1 MSFKWKNDLI
11 KENLG
16 YYLEHLNVKENR
28 FHAVYFVDQL
38 TGALL
43 VSKRYSK
50 SNYGLIE
57 TDDDLISNFLNAI
70 NLFIKEIGS
79 NKEEEIQEIN
89 FKDIRILY
97 EKRGRLL
104 CVGITKK
111 TNINIERAILH
122 ELLNDF
128 YYRFENEIT
137 HFKGYV
143 PPKIINYK
151 DRLEDLDLNSLY
163 KYNLNL

>member
-11 KENLG
+11 KKNLG
-16 YYLEHLNVKENR
+16 YYLEHLDFKENR

-97 EKRGRLL
+97 EKRG
-104 CVGITKK
+104 
-111 TNINIERAILH
+111 
-122 ELLNDF
+122 
-128 YYRFENEIT
+128 
-137 HFKGYV
+137 
-143 PPKIINYK
+143 
-151 DRLEDLDLNSLY
+151 
-163 KYNLNL
+163 

>member
-1 MSFKWKNDLI
+1 MSFKWKNDAI

-16 YYLEHLNVKENR
+16 FYLKHLNVRENR
-28 FHAVYFVDQL
+28 FHAIYFVDQL

-43 VSKRYSK
+43 VSNRYSK
-50 SNYGLIE
+50 NNYGLTE

-70 NLFIKEIGS
+70 NLFIREIGT
-79 NKEEEIQEIN
+79 NKQEEIQEIN
-89 FKDIRILY
+89 FKDTRILY

-111 TNINIERAILH
+111 TNVTIERAILH

-128 YYRFENEIT
+128 YYRFENEII

-143 PPKIINYK
+143 SPKIINYK
-151 DRLEDLDLNSLY
+151 NRLENLDLNSLY
-163 KYNLNL
+163 KFNINL